1 MKRKISIII
10 LLSSL
15 ALFTACSAASTRVD
29 TLANMSD
36 DGFQDI
42 TLTYGKSGYS
52 FNYVLTPNTV
62 KAGIPVRITG
72 DASKLNGCFR
82 AVTIPEYHIGK
93 VLSSQDNI
101 LEFTPTET
109 GDLVITCSMGMG
121 TTILKI
127 I

>member
-93 VLSSQDNI
+93 VLSSQEN
-101 LEFTPTET
+101 
-109 GDLVITCSMGMG
+109 
-121 TTILKI
+121 KKY
-127 I
+127 